1 VGCSHLGD
9 DLQFVHGDLLLT
21 AACPGFRVRL
31 AALRA
36 LPIDDDTG
44 AGSIR
49 AEDSVFQ
56 VKALLI
62 GSGLAI
68 LFERDAAIHAE
79 STSLRDHETTI
90 RAWLAV
96 EFFFTMRAFHIAI
109 SFSLM
114 SSLEK
119 E

>member
-1 VGCSHLGD
+1 MIFSSYTDGLPSTG
-9 DLQFVHGDLLLT
+9 
-21 AACPGFRVRL
+21 ACPGLWVGL

-36 LPIDDDTG
+36 LSVDDDTG

-49 AEDSVFQ
+49 AEDAVFQ
-56 VKALLI
+56 IKTLLI
-62 GSGLAI
+62 GGALP
-68 LFERDAAIHAE
+68 FFFQRDTAMHAE
-79 STSLRDHETTI
+79 STSLRDHETTV
-90 RAWLAV
+90 RTRLAS
-96 EFFFTMRAFHIAI
+96 EFFFTMGALHMGI